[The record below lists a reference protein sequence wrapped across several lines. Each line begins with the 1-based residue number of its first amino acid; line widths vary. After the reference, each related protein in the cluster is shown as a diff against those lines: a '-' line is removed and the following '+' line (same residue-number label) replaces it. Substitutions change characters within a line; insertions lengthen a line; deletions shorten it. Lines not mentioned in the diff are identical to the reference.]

1 MRRRRRNDAQPTTGH
16 HVALPAVQFPP
27 STEESATNGAPNGGP
42 ADAALSDAAC
52 RRLRAL
58 PDRPS
63 ELELAKLLDT
73 DLRALLA
80 GLGLPRANRG
90 GKAPMVASLVRW
102 LYERP
107 ASPLPLPRGLQR
119 TTRQAPPSN
128 CGQDAGQNAGNGAS
142 SRSPAST
149 ANLQVNDVDAPPQQP
164 TSTPFQLP
172 RASAASMDVDE
183 PDQDADRGTAH
194 DQQTEPAIL
203 ASVPPLPPPSGLQS
217 TTAPNSLLDV
227 PSPRRSAPSYAAIVA
242 GASMPPTN
250 ASGTA
255 ALAAILERAQTTL
268 QAVVQASATLR
279 TDLSSQAPWPELT
292 ALATASMRELAAAHA
307 GIAAADALRPP
318 EAPAPPPAP
327 ERPPPD
333 EPSRNAAL
341 AAWDDRRCIVV
352 DPPDDKMR
360 RAATDIAGMGA
371 ALTDSLRPLLKAPHG
386 RVVDQLRRTAKG
398 GYCAQLCAPFSDQA
412 RALTALKIGDQGT
425 WSSTP
430 LRQTRRP
437 SNGGP
442 SNSRPPEIRRDS
454 FVLSPVPDSMDTSEV
469 LATFSR
475 DNAARLGLSPT
486 ALAARLTRAERLQ
499 RRLSRG
505 SQAGQWVPS
514 RSVRITGEP
523 ALVASVIAANHAVLG
538 FHSVEVR
545 QFSLPALHCFHCG
558 AAGHV
563 ARHCRGRCHRCDRRH
578 PTQPCPRRTAAPD
591 RRDRREEA
599 SGEGLGRIG
608 GQLRTRFP
616 NPDRRTRQTGGP
628 SS

>member
-1 MRRRRRNDAQPTTGH
+1 
-16 HVALPAVQFPP
+16 
-27 STEESATNGAPNGGP
+27 
-42 ADAALSDAAC
+42 
-52 RRLRAL
+52 
-58 PDRPS
+58 
-63 ELELAKLLDT
+63 
-73 DLRALLA
+73 
-80 GLGLPRANRG
+80 
-90 GKAPMVASLVRW
+90 MVASLVRW

-107 ASPLPLPRGLQR
+107 SCALPLPRGLQR
-119 TTRQAPPSN
+119 TSRQAPPTN
-128 CGQDAGQNAGNGAS
+128 CGPTTGQNAGNGAA

-149 ANLQVNDVDAPPQQP
+149 DPLQDSDVNAPPQQP
-164 TSTPFQLP
+164 PSTQFELP
-172 RASAASMDVDE
+172 RASYSLMDVDR
-183 PDQDADRGTAH
+183 PDQDADCETAR
-194 DQQTEPAIL
+194 DQQPEPVIL
-203 ASVPPLPPPSGLQS
+203 SPVPPLLPSSGLQPTS
-217 TTAPNSLLDV
+217 APNSPLDA
-227 PSPRRSAPSYAAIVA
+227 PSPRRPAPSYAAIVA
-242 GASMPPTN
+242 GTSTTTTS

-255 ALAAILERAQTTL
+255 ALAAILARAQNAL
-268 QAVVQASATLR
+268 QAVVQASATLLA
-279 TDLSSQAPWPELT
+279 DPSSQAPWPELT

-318 EAPAPPPAP
+318 EAPNPLPAP

-333 EPSRNAAL
+333 RSSRTAAL

-352 DPPDDKMR
+352 DPPDDKQR

-371 ALTDSLRPLLKAPHG
+371 ALTDSLRSLLNAPQG

-398 GYCAQLCAPFSDQA
+398 GYCAQICAPLSDQA

-442 SNSRPPEIRRDS
+442 PNSRPPEIRRDS

-514 RSVRITGEP
+514 RSVRLTGDP
-523 ALVASVIAANHAVLG
+523 ALVASVIAADHAMLG
-538 FHSVEVR
+538 YQSVEVR
-545 QFSLPALHCFHCG
+545 QFSLPTLHCFHCG

-563 ARHCRGRCHRCDRRH
+563 ARHCRGSCHRCDRRH
-578 PTQPCPRRTAAPD
+578 PTQPCPRRPAVSD

-599 SGEGLGRIG
+599 REEGLARLGR
-608 GQLRTRFP
+608 QLRTRFP
-616 NPDRRTRQTGGP
+616 SPDRRTRRTGGP